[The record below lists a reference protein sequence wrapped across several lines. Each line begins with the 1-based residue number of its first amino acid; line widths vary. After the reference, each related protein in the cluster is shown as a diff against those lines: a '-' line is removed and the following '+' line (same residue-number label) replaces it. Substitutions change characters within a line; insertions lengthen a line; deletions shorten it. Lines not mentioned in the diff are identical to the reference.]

1 MIRKVSIENFRGFES
16 IDIPDMSRISLIS
29 GRNNVG
35 KSSILEA
42 LFLMMDHT
50 SNDSFAKISGFR
62 GSVLGGAASL
72 WSPLFYE
79 LDTDRQI
86 RIIMEEDQET
96 ACLCYRRDNEYL
108 PFTANGIPED
118 VLAAFRLATKNT
130 YSLLF
135 TYNNGNYHE
144 EGHFFLNGMN
154 ALREMKSSLP
164 GNEIKSLPLTRWLN
178 TTVTRLSDAVMN
190 DIGDLELKGKKG
202 DVIEILQELDP
213 AIEDILT
220 LSVQG
225 APQLYLRVSGKHIPV
240 QYAGDGVLKLLQVCI
255 AAMEIRNGLILID
268 EIETGLHYSMYG
280 KLWAILEKIS
290 AVSNCQIIATTHS
303 YEMISAV
310 PGNIKNR
317 NDFSYYRIGHGQH
330 GHMVY
335 RYDLNM
341 LGSALEAEME
351 VR

>member
-1 MIRKVSIENFRGFES
+1 MIHDLSIKNFRGFEAIS
-16 IDIPDMSRISLIS
+16 ISDMNRITLIS

-42 LFLMMDHT
+42 LFLIMDHT

-62 GSVLGGAASL
+62 GSTLGGAASL

-79 LDTDRQI
+79 LDTEREI
-86 RIIMEEDQET
+86 RICIKDDQNSS
-96 ACLCYRRDNEYL
+96 CLSYRKDNDYL

-118 VLAAFRLATKNT
+118 VLAAFRLVTKNT

-135 TYNNGNYHE
+135 TYDSGDYHE
-144 EGHFFLNGMN
+144 EGHFFLNGIN

-164 GNEIKSLPLTRWLN
+164 GNEIKGFPLTRWLN

-190 DIGDLELKGKKG
+190 DIGSLELKGKKG
-202 DVIEILQELDP
+202 EVVAILQELDP

-220 LSVQG
+220 LSIQG
-225 APQLYLRVSGKHIPV
+225 VPQLYLRIAGKHIPV

-255 AAMEIRNGLILID
+255 AAMEIKNGLLLID

-280 KLWAILEKIS
+280 KLWGILDKIS

-310 PGNIKNR
+310 RGNIQDEKS
-317 NDFSYYRIGHGQH
+317 FSYYRIGHGKQ
-330 GHMVY
+330 GHAAY